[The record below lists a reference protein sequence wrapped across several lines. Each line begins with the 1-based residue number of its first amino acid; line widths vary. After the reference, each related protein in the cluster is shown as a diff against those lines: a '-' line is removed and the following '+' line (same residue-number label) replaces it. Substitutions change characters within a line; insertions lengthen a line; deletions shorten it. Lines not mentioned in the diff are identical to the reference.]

1 MKTFADICYEMGIT
15 PEEVRRSP
23 GFLRNDWRDG
33 TRLDAGDTAFLN
45 RQIEVVRSKTY
56 EKKYAA
62 LLARQF
68 LPTAE
73 DVPAYA
79 TIGVEIV
86 YDASGRPRIIAN
98 GGEDL
103 PRVDVI
109 ASELT
114 FKVASLGAS
123 YGYTLMDLRQAIGLG
138 VPLTDK
144 KASMAARSINTGID
158 EMLATG
164 KLSTVGQ
171 DLGMTGFINI
181 GAVPILTS
189 VCPSVSWDNA
199 STTPL
204 QVLADLN
211 ALANAPSKQTLQ
223 VYTDCNIILAPHDYE
238 IANAL
243 VMPNQLDTVLS
254 FFLRVNKHVK
264 GVDQWHRLTAAG
276 AGGKNRSISYC
287 KDPEVIEA
295 VVPQEFEQL
304 PPQLKNL
311 ETVIP
316 CHARCGGVRPHQPQA
331 MAYMDL
337 TATSP

>member
-1 MKTFADICYEMGIT
+1 MKTFAHICYEMGIT
-15 PEEVRRSP
+15 PDEVRNSP
-23 GFLRNDWRDG
+23 GFLRKDWRDG

-45 RQIEVVRSKTY
+45 RQIEIVRSKVY

-68 LPTAE
+68 LPTAT
-73 DVPAYA
+73 DIPAFA
-79 TIGVEIV
+79 TVGIEVV
-86 YDASGRPRIIAN
+86 YDTAGRPRIISN

-109 ASELT
+109 ASELS

-138 VPLTDK
+138 IPLTDK
-144 KASMAARSINTGID
+144 KALMASRAINTGID
-158 EMLATG
+158 ELLAIG

-171 DLGMTGFINI
+171 DLGMTGFINA
-181 GAVPILTS
+181 GSVPILTS
-189 VCPSVSWDNA
+189 GAASQSWDNA

-204 QVLADLN
+204 QILADLM

-223 VYTDCNIILAPHDYE
+223 IYTDCNIILAPHDYE
-238 IANAL
+238 VANAV

-254 FFLRVNKHVK
+254 FFLRTNKHVQ

-276 AGGKNRSISYC
+276 AGGKNRAISYC

-295 VVPQEFEQL
+295 IVPQEFEQL

-316 CHARCGGVRPHQPQA
+316 CHARCGGVRLHQPQA